1 MNVNLF
7 KDLRDR
13 SPKLVTLDE
22 VVRFIREDGFVKD
35 RTERHRYYLS
45 QGMNKAASA
54 EKLSCPC
61 FSVATLFCGGK
72 TMKDVCG
79 WTGLGMVDVDDVDA
93 GALPALSERVAADG
107 HTLLVYRTISG
118 CGLRILFRYESD
130 VAEQLDDKQRKLLYE
145 AAFEMANG
153 YYQSLLQVSPD
164 PKCKT
169 HTQVSGMAHDPE
181 ACYRPE
187 AEPFVID
194 WSACI
199 GQTKHQESQRKL
211 LRSAVKAAHQEITA
225 QGVEFR
231 PGSHNE
237 YVMRMGYLLN
247 VYGVDE
253 EVAADWAVKQ
263 FSADYHDNIDG
274 IIRSC
279 YKHTE
284 EHGKRRMTKK
294 GASLSN
300 EKRCASVEEIERFLD
315 TQVKLRF
322 NVIRRQCEVK
332 WLDTP
337 SASLVP
343 LAEGQYGTSSEP
355 QDSGRTMVRPYDL
368 VDDGFSPITDRD
380 ENTLW
385 CRMMKAQ
392 GSVRLQDIRNV
403 LQSEYVPMFNPF
415 EDYFYS
421 LPPWD
426 GEDHIGQLA
435 RTVHVK
441 GSQEQFVEY
450 FRKWLVG
457 MLPTIFDPNVVNHEI
472 MVFIGRQGNFKSTF
486 FSLLLP
492 PCLQSYFHIKMN
504 SNNLTKDDML
514 KMCEFAL
521 ICLEEIGEMQQLAL
535 DQQKALVT
543 DKIISERAAY
553 ARNKEHRPHIASFCG
568 TGNNPRFLTDIT
580 GNRRWLVFEVEDIDN
595 PLQHPFNYTGIY
607 SQAMALWKSGF
618 CYWFEQQEINA
629 LNIRNVEFE
638 VPNLEE
644 ELVLTY
650 FRQPFEGCKASFMKV
665 AEVLER
671 INAGIR
677 HPLSPTKLG
686 IIMTQLGFPAVKRNG
701 RRGYLVIERSTD
713 EIQSSRRLEGYFDN

>member
-93 GALPALSERVAADG
+93 GALSALSERVAADG

-130 VAEQLDDKQRKLLYE
+130 VADQLDDKQRKLLYE

-199 GQTKHQESQRKL
+199 GQTKHQELQRKL

-343 LAEGQYGTSSEP
+343 LTEGQLFASE
-355 QDSGRTMVRPYDL
+355 V

-618 CYWFEQQEINA
+618 CYWFEQQEINT
-629 LNIRNVEFE
+629 LNVRNVEFE

-677 HPLSPTKLG
+677 HPLSPIRLG
-686 IIMTQLGFPAVKRNG
+686 LVMARLGFPSVKRKTG
-701 RRGYLVIERSTD
+701 RGYLVVERSPE
-713 EIQSSRRLEGYFDN
+713 EIKASRRIEGGQVESS

>member
-130 VAEQLDDKQRKLLYE
+130 VADQLDDKQRKLLYE

-343 LAEGQYGTSSEP
+343 LAEGQLFASEA
-355 QDSGRTMVRPYDL
+355 

-618 CYWFEQQEINA
+618 CYWFEQQEINT

-677 HPLSPTKLG
+677 HPLSPIRLG
-686 IIMTQLGFPAVKRNG
+686 LVMARLGFPSVKRKTG
-701 RRGYLVIERSTD
+701 RGYLVVERSPE
-713 EIQSSRRLEGYFDN
+713 EIKASRRIEGGQVESS

>member
-130 VAEQLDDKQRKLLYE
+130 VADQLEDKQRKLLYE

-199 GQTKHQESQRKL
+199 GQTKLQESQRKL

-284 EHGKRRMTKK
+284 EHGKRRVTKK

-332 WLDTP
+332 WL
-337 SASLVP
+337 
-343 LAEGQYGTSSEP
+343 EGQLFAS
-355 QDSGRTMVRPYDL
+355 DL

-441 GSQEQFVEY
+441 GDQEQFVEY

-629 LNIRNVEFE
+629 LNVRNVEFE

>member
-130 VAEQLDDKQRKLLYE
+130 VADQLDDKQRKLLYE

-181 ACYRPE
+181 AHYRPE

-332 WLDTP
+332 WL
-337 SASLVP
+337 
-343 LAEGQYGTSSEP
+343 EGQLFASE
-355 QDSGRTMVRPYDL
+355 V

>member
-130 VAEQLDDKQRKLLYE
+130 VADQLEDKQRKLLYE

-181 ACYRPE
+181 AHYRPE

-284 EHGKRRMTKK
+284 EHGKRRVTKK

-343 LAEGQYGTSSEP
+343 LAEGQLFAS
-355 QDSGRTMVRPYDL
+355 DL

-629 LNIRNVEFE
+629 LNVRNVEFE

>member
-1 MNVNLF
+1 
-7 KDLRDR
+7 
-13 SPKLVTLDE
+13 
-22 VVRFIREDGFVKD
+22 
-35 RTERHRYYLS
+35 
-45 QGMNKAASA
+45 
-54 EKLSCPC
+54 
-61 FSVATLFCGGK
+61 
-72 TMKDVCG
+72 
-79 WTGLGMVDVDDVDA
+79 
-93 GALPALSERVAADG
+93 
-107 HTLLVYRTISG
+107 
-118 CGLRILFRYESD
+118 
-130 VAEQLDDKQRKLLYE
+130 
-145 AAFEMANG
+145 
-153 YYQSLLQVSPD
+153 
-164 PKCKT
+164 
-169 HTQVSGMAHDPE
+169 MAHDPE
-181 ACYRPE
+181 AHYRPE

-284 EHGKRRMTKK
+284 EHGKRRMMKK

-315 TQVKLRF
+315 TQVMLRF

-332 WLDTP
+332 WL
-337 SASLVP
+337 
-343 LAEGQYGTSSEP
+343 EGQLLAS
-355 QDSGRTMVRPYDL
+355 DL

-677 HPLSPTKLG
+677 HPLSPIRLG
-686 IIMTQLGFPAVKRNG
+686 LVMARLGFPSVKRKTG
-701 RRGYLVIERSTD
+701 RGYLVVERSPE
-713 EIQSSRRLEGYFDN
+713 EIKASRRIEGGQVESS

>member
-1 MNVNLF
+1 MQRPY
-7 KDLRDR
+7 D
-13 SPKLVTLDE
+13 
-22 VVRFIREDGFVKD
+22 
-35 RTERHRYYLS
+35 H
-45 QGMNKAASA
+45 
-54 EKLSCPC
+54 
-61 FSVATLFCGGK
+61 
-72 TMKDVCG
+72 
-79 WTGLGMVDVDDVDA
+79 VDD
-93 GALPALSERVAADG
+93 
-107 HTLLVYRTISG
+107 SG
-118 CGLRILFRYESD
+118 GRC
-130 VAEQLDDKQRKLLYE
+130 
-145 AAFEMANG
+145 
-153 YYQSLLQVSPD
+153 
-164 PKCKT
+164 
-169 HTQVSGMAHDPE
+169 TQ
-181 ACYRPE
+181 
-187 AEPFVID
+187 
-194 WSACI
+194 
-199 GQTKHQESQRKL
+199 
-211 LRSAVKAAHQEITA
+211 
-225 QGVEFR
+225 
-231 PGSHNE
+231 
-237 YVMRMGYLLN
+237 
-247 VYGVDE
+247 
-253 EVAADWAVKQ
+253 
-263 FSADYHDNIDG
+263 
-274 IIRSC
+274 
-279 YKHTE
+279 
-284 EHGKRRMTKK
+284 
-294 GASLSN
+294 
-300 EKRCASVEEIERFLD
+300 
-315 TQVKLRF
+315 
-322 NVIRRQCEVK
+322 
-332 WLDTP
+332 
-337 SASLVP
+337 
-343 LAEGQYGTSSEP
+343 
-355 QDSGRTMVRPYDL
+355 RPYDL

-595 PLQHPFNYTGIY
+595 PLQHSFNYTGIY

-677 HPLSPTKLG
+677 HPLSPIRLG
-686 IIMTQLGFPAVKRNG
+686 LVMARLGFPSVKRKTG
-701 RRGYLVIERSTD
+701 RGYLVVERSPE
-713 EIQSSRRLEGYFDN
+713 EIKASRRIEGGQVESS

>member
-130 VAEQLDDKQRKLLYE
+130 VADQLDDKQRKMLYE

-284 EHGKRRMTKK
+284 EHGKRRMMKK

-315 TQVKLRF
+315 TQVMLRF

-332 WLDTP
+332 WL
-337 SASLVP
+337 
-343 LAEGQYGTSSEP
+343 EGQLLAS
-355 QDSGRTMVRPYDL
+355 DL

-677 HPLSPTKLG
+677 HPLSPIRLG
-686 IIMTQLGFPAVKRNG
+686 LVMARLGFPSVKRKTG
-701 RRGYLVIERSTD
+701 RGYLVVERSPE
-713 EIQSSRRLEGYFDN
+713 EIKASRRIEGGQVESS

>member
-1 MNVNLF
+1 MYLNLF
-7 KDLRDR
+7 VGYHDCNPKDSSL
-13 SPKLVTLDE
+13 E
-22 VVRFIREDGFVKD
+22 EIVRLIREDSSIKD
-35 RTERHRYYLS
+35 RTEKHRYYLS
-45 QGMNKAASA
+45 QGMLKAAA
-54 EKLSCPC
+54 HEKRQCPC
-61 FSVATLFCGGK
+61 FSVATLFSGGK

-93 GALPALSERVAADG
+93 GAMPALSERAAADG
-107 HTLLVYRTISG
+107 HSLLVYRTISG

-130 VAEQLDDKQRKLLYE
+130 VADEMDDKQRKRLYE

-181 ACYRPE
+181 ASYRPE
-187 AEPFVID
+187 AEPFVIY
-194 WSACI
+194 WSACVE
-199 GQTKHQESQRKL
+199 QTKHQEAQRKL
-211 LRSAVKAAHQEITA
+211 LRVAVKAAHQEITA

-263 FSADYHDNIDG
+263 FSADYHDNVDG

-279 YKHTE
+279 YKHTD
-284 EHGKRRMTKK
+284 EHGTRRLPKV
-294 GASLSN
+294 SRPQ
-300 EKRCASVEEIERFLD
+300 EKRWASVEEIERFLD
-315 TQVKLRF
+315 SQVQLRF
-322 NVIRRQCEVK
+322 NVIRRQCEVR
-332 WLDTP
+332 WLEDDTP

-343 LAEGQYGTSSEP
+343 LSGGQLSTTSGALM
-355 QDSGRTMVRPYDL
+355 SGGQLEFV
-368 VDDGFSPITDRD
+368 PITDRD
-380 ENTLW
+380 ESTLW
-385 CRMMKAQ
+385 CRMRKQ
-392 GSVRLQDIRNV
+392 GAEVRLQDIRNV
-403 LQSEYVPMFNPF
+403 LQSEFVPPFNPF
-415 EDYFYS
+415 EAYFQS

-426 GEDHIGQLA
+426 GEDYIGQLA

-441 GSQEQFVEY
+441 DDQERFVEY

-457 MLPTIFDPNVVNHEI
+457 ILPTIFDDRVVNHEI

-492 PCLQSYFHIKMN
+492 PCLQQYFHIKMN
-504 SNNLTKDDML
+504 NYHLTKDDML
-514 KMCEFAL
+514 TLCEFAL
-521 ICLEEIGEMQQLAL
+521 VCLEEIDELRPADLNQL
-535 DQQKALVT
+535 KAMVT
-543 DKIISERAAY
+543 AKSISERAAY

-568 TGNNPRFLTDIT
+568 TGNNPRFLTDPT
-580 GNRRWLVFEVEDIDN
+580 ANRRWLVFEVEDIDD
-595 PLQHPFNYTGIY
+595 PHVHPFHYTGIY

-618 CYWFEQQEINA
+618 RYWFDQSEIRVLNEQNQ
-629 LNIRNVEFE
+629 EFE
-638 VPNLEE
+638 APNLEE

-650 FRQPFEGCKASFMKV
+650 FRQPFNGCRASFMKV

-671 INAGIR
+671 INGGIR
-677 HPLSPTKLG
+677 QPLSAIKLG
-686 IIMTQLGFPAVKRNG
+686 LVMNRLGFPAMKRNG
-701 RRGYLVIERSTD
+701 SRGYLVIERSTE
-713 EIQSSRRLEGYFDN
+713 EIQSSRKLDGMCSDL

>member
-22 VVRFIREDGFVKD
+22 VVKFIREDGFVKD

-107 HTLLVYRTISG
+107 HALLVYRTISG

-130 VAEQLDDKQRKLLYE
+130 VANQLDDKQRKLLYE

-211 LRSAVKAAHQEITA
+211 LRSAVKAAHREITA

-315 TQVKLRF
+315 TQVMLRF

-332 WLDTP
+332 WL
-337 SASLVP
+337 
-343 LAEGQYGTSSEP
+343 EGQLFASE
-355 QDSGRTMVRPYDL
+355 V

-618 CYWFEQQEINA
+618 CYWFEQQEINT
-629 LNIRNVEFE
+629 LNLRNVEFE

-671 INAGIR
+671 INTGIR

>member
-130 VAEQLDDKQRKLLYE
+130 VADQLDDKQRKLLYE

-332 WLDTP
+332 WL
-337 SASLVP
+337 
-343 LAEGQYGTSSEP
+343 EGQLFVSE
-355 QDSGRTMVRPYDL
+355 V

-380 ENTLW
+380 ENTL
-385 CRMMKAQ
+385 
-392 GSVRLQDIRNV
+392 
-403 LQSEYVPMFNPF
+403 
-415 EDYFYS
+415 
-421 LPPWD
+421 
-426 GEDHIGQLA
+426 
-435 RTVHVK
+435 
-441 GSQEQFVEY
+441 
-450 FRKWLVG
+450 
-457 MLPTIFDPNVVNHEI
+457 
-472 MVFIGRQGNFKSTF
+472 
-486 FSLLLP
+486 
-492 PCLQSYFHIKMN
+492 
-504 SNNLTKDDML
+504 
-514 KMCEFAL
+514 
-521 ICLEEIGEMQQLAL
+521 
-535 DQQKALVT
+535 
-543 DKIISERAAY
+543 
-553 ARNKEHRPHIASFCG
+553 
-568 TGNNPRFLTDIT
+568 
-580 GNRRWLVFEVEDIDN
+580 
-595 PLQHPFNYTGIY
+595 
-607 SQAMALWKSGF
+607 
-618 CYWFEQQEINA
+618 
-629 LNIRNVEFE
+629 
-638 VPNLEE
+638 
-644 ELVLTY
+644 
-650 FRQPFEGCKASFMKV
+650 
-665 AEVLER
+665 
-671 INAGIR
+671 
-677 HPLSPTKLG
+677 
-686 IIMTQLGFPAVKRNG
+686 
-701 RRGYLVIERSTD
+701 
-713 EIQSSRRLEGYFDN
+713 